1 METESELNVI
11 VEEIEN
17 LQERLSQLQP
27 KKDSLMKKCE
37 EASVI
42 YNWYDVYVLCSSQDN
57 IKLY

>member
-11 VEEIEN
+11 VEEIDN

-42 YNWYDVYVLCSSQDN
+42 YN
-57 IKLY
+57 